1 MTIRQTAVF
10 RANRDPDTASC
21 YWDVYGI
28 NESVYAFGESLAE
41 ARRDAREAF
50 ACHFDVSPEDI
61 ILEEYHEHVAYTDP
75 ASGTD
80 VWVRTHED
88 FDPDRMDGRRNIRT
102 NIGKHLDANP
112 DYIATFSAGGSS
124 TGEVIAAVAL
134 PDDLLVSLLEQV
146 GGTDRLYVAMPE
158 GPHLYWQCLVTPEAE
173 GFHTG
178 TRPVSDLNLGPEA
191 TVADFMEATGAKESR
206 PTDYLLCAA

>member
-1 MTIRQTAVF
+1 MTIRQIAVF
-10 RANRDPDTASC
+10 RANYDPDTASC
-21 YWDVYGI
+21 FWDVYGI
-28 NESVYAFGESLAE
+28 GASVYAYGESLSE
-41 ARRDAREAF
+41 ARQDAREAF
-50 ACHFDVSPEDI
+50 ACHFDVSPAEI
-61 ILEEYHEHVAYTDP
+61 LLEEYHEHLVYTDP
-75 ASGTD
+75 SSGTD
-80 VWVRTHED
+80 VWVRTHEN
-88 FDPDRMDGRRNIRT
+88 FDPDRMFRRRNIRAR
-102 NIGKHLDANP
+102 ISEHLKANP
-112 DYIATFSAGGSS
+112 DNFRTFSAGGSS

-134 PDDLLVSLLEQV
+134 PEDLFVSLLEQV

-158 GPHLYWQCLVTPEAE
+158 GSLLYWQCLVTPEAE